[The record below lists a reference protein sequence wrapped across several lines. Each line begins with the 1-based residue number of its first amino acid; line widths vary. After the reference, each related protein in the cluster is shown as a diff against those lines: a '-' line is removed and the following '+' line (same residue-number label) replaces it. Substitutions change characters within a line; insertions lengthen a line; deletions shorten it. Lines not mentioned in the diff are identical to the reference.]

1 MSTAEVWPTGAAGFA
16 RVGAAMRRPARE
28 PAGPAGSMAQ
38 VSDSTDTSGRP
49 RRGSERRDDNDRG
62 SASALRHGLR
72 VLEAFSI
79 DKPVLGVTEIARHV
93 GLHKSSVSRILAVL
107 EQAGYVERDAESGR
121 FRLGLELIA
130 LAGPLL
136 ADLDVRRAARP
147 AALEQLTARTG
158 ETSALVVWNGY
169 EAVVVEQVP
178 SPKEVK
184 HTAALGTRYDTYQSA
199 SVQIFLAQLPG
210 GAVQQLF
217 QRRRI
222 GGAYEGGPPDGLLD
236 ELDQVRARG
245 YAVNDGQ
252 TSVEEVGIAAPV
264 YDHRGDAVAAVL
276 LSAPRFRVPAGM
288 LEPLGKAVADTAE
301 QISGRLGYRPRA

>member
-1 MSTAEVWPTGAAGFA
+1 LSVADPVPTGPPDSTAPMT
-16 RVGAAMRRPARE
+16 
-28 PAGPAGSMAQ
+28 
-38 VSDSTDTSGRP
+38 DSKETSGRL
-49 RRGSERRDDNDRG
+49 RGGGDQAGDNGRG
-62 SASALRHGLR
+62 TTSALRHGLR

-79 DKPVLGVTEIARHV
+79 DKPVLGVTEIAQHV
-93 GLHKSSVSRILAVL
+93 GLHKSTISRILAIL
-107 EQAGYVERDAESGR
+107 EQGGYVERDAESGR

-147 AALEQLTARTG
+147 AALEQLTARTQ
-158 ETSALVVWNGY
+158 ETSALVVWNGH
-169 EAVVVEQVP
+169 ETVVVEQVP

-199 SVQIFLAQLPG
+199 SVQIFLAQLPTG
-210 GAVQQLF
+210 EVRQLF
-217 QRRRI
+217 ERRLI
-222 GGAYEGGPPDGLLD
+222 GGAYDNGPPDGLLD
-236 ELDQVRARG
+236 ELDRVRTRG

-264 YDHRGDAVAAVL
+264 YDHRGAAVAGVL

-288 LEPLGKAVADTAE
+288 LEPLGKAVASTAQ
-301 QISGRLGYRPRA
+301 QISGRLGYRTRD

>member
-1 MSTAEVWPTGAAGFA
+1 
-16 RVGAAMRRPARE
+16 
-28 PAGPAGSMAQ
+28 MALMT
-38 VSDSTDTSGRP
+38 DSKDTSRRLRRAGQRGDGDDGRA
-49 RRGSERRDDNDRG
+49 
-62 SASALRHGLR
+62 SASPLRHGLR

-79 DKPVLGVTEIARHV
+79 DKPALGVTEIAQHV
-93 GLHKSSVSRILAVL
+93 GLHKSTVSRILAIL

-136 ADLDVRRAARP
+136 ADLDIRRAARP

-158 ETSALVVWNGY
+158 ETSALVVWNGHQ
-169 EAVVVEQVP
+169 AVVVEQVP
-178 SPKEVK
+178 SPKQVK
-184 HTAALGTRYDTYQSA
+184 HTAALGTRYDTYQSSA
-199 SVQIFLAQLPG
+199 VQIFLAQLPAG
-210 GAVQQLF
+210 EVQQLF
-217 QRRRI
+217 ERRLI
-222 GGAYEGGPPDGLLD
+222 GGPHDGGPPDGLLD
-236 ELDQVRARG
+236 ELEEVRARG
-245 YAVNDGQ
+245 YAINDGQ